1 MAEKQVIDAMWDE
14 SPIDVSTEVNFIWSI
29 ANKLR
34 GTYQSDKYKD
44 VIIPMVIIRRFECAL
59 EPTKQKVVDQFNANP
74 QYPAKAMYHISGYHF
89 YNTSELNLAELIND
103 PDILAA
109 NFKAYLQSFSQ
120 NVQEI
125 IVSAEK
131 GLDFY
136 KQIDKMDKNNRLL
149 SVVKAFS
156 ELDLNPRTIDNVKM
170 GYIFEELIRKF
181 SENAEA
187 GDHYTGRDIIKLMV
201 NILLAEGCDDIFD
214 DGKVITVLD
223 QACGTGGML
232 STSYNFIKRYNPTA
246 NVYLF
251 GQEINPESYAIC
263 LAEMLIKG
271 QNAENICYQDTMV
284 ADRFKGTKMRF
295 VIENPPFG
303 TPWGGKDA
311 AEGVEAAVND
321 EYKKGFEGRWGAGL
335 PGSGDMQMLFLQSAI
350 DKMDDNFGRAAIIEN
365 GSPLFSGGTASGESQ
380 IRRWMLENDLIEAI
394 IALPVD
400 LFYNTGIATYIWVL
414 SKNKRPERKG
424 KVQLIDAS
432 AFFHKLRKALGDKKN
447 DISLEDR
454 KAITKLYADFVEN
467 EYCKI
472 YANEEFIYREYV
484 VMQPLQRS
492 YAITDERIEAM
503 LSKGA
508 LSSLYDEAK
517 VKELENAEELTGKD
531 QKKLEVMQ
539 NNQPV
544 YEAIISALRA
554 AVSDD
559 VYYSP
564 ADFAPVLAR
573 VVGNGNLP
581 VPVGAD
587 AKPMVDKKLMDK
599 IADGLSVM
607 DKKAEIQR
615 DKKGNIVYDKE
626 TKDTEIVRFD
636 EDIDTYMAREVLP
649 HIPDAK
655 AFFEEDLG
663 KKKPVIKT
671 GAEIPF
677 TRYFYKYQQ
686 PVASEELETKFME
699 LELSV
704 SERVAKLFE

>member
-1 MAEKQVIDAMWDE
+1 MAEKLTIDAMWDD

-59 EPTKQKVVDQFNANP
+59 APTKKKVLETFAANP
-74 QYPAKAMYHISGYHF
+74 NYPAKAMYRVSGYQF
-89 YNTSELNLAELIND
+89 YNTSGFDLAELVND
-103 PDILAA
+103 SEHLAA
-109 NFKAYLQSFSQ
+109 NFKAYIQGFSANIQ
-120 NVQEI
+120 DI
-125 IVSAEK
+125 IRS
-131 GLDFY
+131 LDFD

-156 ELDLNPRTIDNVKM
+156 ELDLDPRTIDNVKM

-246 NVYLF
+246 DVRLF

-263 LAEMLIKG
+263 LAEMMIKG
-271 QNAENICYQDTMV
+271 QNAENICFQDTML

-295 VIENPPFG
+295 VIMNPPFG
-303 TPWGGKDA
+303 TAWGGKDA
-311 AEGVEAAVND
+311 PEGVEAAVNA
-321 EYKKGFEGRWGAGL
+321 EHKKAESRWKAGL
-335 PGSGDMQMLFLQSAI
+335 PGTGDMQMIFLQSAI

-365 GSPLFSGGTASGESQ
+365 GSPLFTGGTASGESQ

-432 AFFHKLRKALGDKKN
+432 SFFHKLRKSLGNKRN
-447 DISLEDR
+447 EITSEDR
-454 KAITKLYADFVEN
+454 RAVTQIYANFEPG
-467 EYCKI
+467 EFCKI
-472 YANEEFIYREYV
+472 YRNEEFMYREYV

-492 YAITDERIEAM
+492 YAITPDRIEAM
-503 LSKGA
+503 LSKGS
-508 LSSLYDEAK
+508 LSGLYDAAK
-517 VKELENAEELTGKD
+517 VDELENAEELTGKD
-531 QKKLEVMQ
+531 MNKLEAFQ
-539 NNQPV
+539 NNKPV
-544 YEAIISALRA
+544 FDAIVAALQA
-554 AVSDD
+554 AVSDT

-564 ADFAPVLAR
+564 SLFMPVLTKAL
-573 VVGNGNLP
+573 GSGLP
-581 VPVGAD
+581 VPAGEEP
-587 AKPMVDKKLMDK
+587 KPLADKKLMEK

-607 DKKAEIQR
+607 DKKAEIQCDR
-615 DKKGNIVYDKE
+615 KGNILYDKE
-626 TKDTEIVRFD
+626 TKDTEIVPFE

-655 AFFEEDLG
+655 AFFEENLG
-663 KKKPVIKT
+663 AKKPVIKT

-686 PVASEELETKFME
+686 PTVSEELEAKFME
-699 LELSV
+699 LEFSISGRI
-704 SERVAKLFE
+704 SELFG

>member
-1 MAEKQVIDAMWDE
+1 MADKYVIDTMWDD

-59 EPTKQKVVDQFNANP
+59 KPTKQKVVEQFKANP
-74 QYPAKAMYHISGYHF
+74 NYPAKAMYRIAGFQF
-89 YNTSELNLAELIND
+89 YNTSEFDLAELVND
-103 PDILAA
+103 ADHLAA
-109 NFKAYLQSFSQ
+109 NFKAYLQSFSP

-170 GYIFEELIRKF
+170 GYIFEDLIRRF

-246 NVYLF
+246 DVRLF

-263 LAEMLIKG
+263 LAEMMIKG
-271 QNAENICYQDTMV
+271 QNAENICYQDTMKK
-284 ADRFKGTKMRF
+284 DCFEETKMRF
-295 VIENPPFG
+295 IIENPPFG

-311 AEGVEAAVND
+311 AEGVENAVNE
-321 EYKKGFEGRWGAGL
+321 EYKKGVDGRWGAGL

-350 DKMDDNFGRAAIIEN
+350 DKMDENVGRAAIIEN
-365 GSPLFSGGTASGESQ
+365 GSPLFNGSTSSGESQ
-380 IRRWMLENDLIEAI
+380 IRRWMLENDMVEAI
-394 IALPVD
+394 IGLPVD

-414 SKNKRPERKG
+414 SKNKRSERKG
-424 KVQLIDAS
+424 KIQLIDAS
-432 AFFHKLRKALGDKKN
+432 SFCHRLRKALGDKRN
-447 DISLEDR
+447 EISPKDR
-454 KAITKLYADFVEN
+454 AEITKLYADFVEN
-467 EYCKI
+467 QFSKI
-472 YANEEFIYREYV
+472 YKNEDFIYREYV

-492 YAITDERIEAM
+492 YTITKDRITTM
-503 LSKGA
+503 LSKGT

-517 VKELENAEELTGKD
+517 VIELESSEELTGKEL
-531 QKKLEVMQ
+531 KKLEAYQ
-539 NNQPV
+539 DNKSI
-544 YEAIISALRA
+544 YDDIIKELYS
-554 AVSDD
+554 SESEK

-564 ADFAPVLAR
+564 EEFMPVLIKILSA
-573 VVGNGNLP
+573 VTT
-581 VPVGAD
+581 
-587 AKPMVDKKLMDK
+587 DKKLIDK
-599 IADGLSVM
+599 IAEGLSIM
-607 DKKAEIQR
+607 DKNAVIQR
-615 DKKGNIVYDKE
+615 DKKGNIIYDKD
-626 TKDTEIVRFD
+626 TKDIEIVRYEESI
-636 EDIDTYMAREVLP
+636 EDYMEREVLP
-649 HIPDAK
+649 YVPDAV
-655 AFFEEDLG
+655 AFFEENLDL
-663 KKKPVIKT
+663 KKPVIKT

-677 TRYFYKYQQ
+677 TRNFYKYQKQ
-686 PVASEELETKFME
+686 IPSEELRVKFTKLEMAMSE
-699 LELSV
+699 LIAELFS
-704 SERVAKLFE
+704 

>member
-1 MAEKQVIDAMWDE
+1 MAANTVIDAMWDD
-14 SPIDVSTEVNFIWSI
+14 SPVDVSTEVNFIWSI

-44 VIIPMVIIRRFECAL
+44 VIIPMTIIRRFECAL
-59 EPTKQKVVDQFNANP
+59 APTKDKVVAQFKANP
-74 QYPAKAMYHISGYHF
+74 SFPAKAMYRVSGFQF
-89 YNTSELNLAELIND
+89 YNTSEYTLEELCND
-103 PDILAA
+103 SDHLAA
-109 NFKAYLQSFSQ
+109 NFKSYIQGFST

-125 IVSAEK
+125 LLSAEK
-131 GLDFY
+131 GLDFS

-214 DGKVITVLD
+214 DGKVITILD

-232 STSYNFIKRYNPTA
+232 STGYNFIKRYNPSA
-246 NVYLF
+246 DVRLF
-251 GQEINPESYAIC
+251 GQEINPESYAMC

-271 QNAENICYQDTMV
+271 QNAENICYQDTMK
-284 ADRFKGTKMRF
+284 ADRFQNIKMRF
-295 VIENPPFG
+295 VLENPPFG
-303 TPWGGKDA
+303 TSWGGKDA
-311 AEGVEAAVND
+311 AEGVEKAVKD
-321 EYKKGFEGRWGAGL
+321 EYDKGDTGRWGAGL
-335 PGSGDMQMLFLQSAI
+335 PGSGDMQMLFLQSAV

-380 IRRWMLENDLIEAI
+380 IRRWLLENDLIEAI
-394 IALPVD
+394 IALPTD

-424 KVQLIDAS
+424 YIQLIDAS
-432 AFFHKLRKALGDKKN
+432 NIYHKLRKALGMKKN
-447 DISLEDR
+447 EISPEDR
-454 KAITKLYADFVEN
+454 ATITKLYSDFQPGELV
-467 EYCKI
+467 KI
-472 YANEEFIYREYV
+472 YKNTEFIYREYV

-492 YAITDERIEAM
+492 YAITQERIDAM

-517 VKELENAEELTGKD
+517 VNELENAEELTGKD
-531 QKKLEVMQ
+531 EKKLESYNKNKPLFDSIVETLQ
-539 NNQPV
+539 AAISDKV
-544 YEAIISALRA
+544 YLSPEDFMLVLSAVL
-554 AVSDD
+554 SDLN
-559 VYYSP
+559 
-564 ADFAPVLAR
+564 A
-573 VVGNGNLP
+573 
-581 VPVGAD
+581 
-587 AKPMVDKKLMDK
+587 DKKLLEK

-607 DKKAEIQR
+607 DKSAVIQK
-615 DKKGNIVYDKE
+615 DKKGNELFDKE
-626 TKDTEIVRFD
+626 TKDTEIVKWD
-636 EDIDTYMAREVLP
+636 EDIEAYMAREVWP
-649 HIPDAK
+649 HVPDAK
-655 AFFEEDLG
+655 AFFEEDLS
-663 KKKPVIKT
+663 KKNPVIKT

-686 PVASEELETKFME
+686 PAASEQLEAKFME
-699 LELSV
+699 LEYSI
-704 SERVAKLFE
+704 SERVSRLFE